1 MGCIVH
7 GVSKSQTLLSN
18 FHIQHSHL
26 SPMLENKT
34 ENFSTTFIFLK
45 NLKITGKVSG
55 ENV

>member
-1 MGCIVH
+1 
-7 GVSKSQTLLSN
+7 
-18 FHIQHSHL
+18 
-26 SPMLENKT
+26 MLENKT